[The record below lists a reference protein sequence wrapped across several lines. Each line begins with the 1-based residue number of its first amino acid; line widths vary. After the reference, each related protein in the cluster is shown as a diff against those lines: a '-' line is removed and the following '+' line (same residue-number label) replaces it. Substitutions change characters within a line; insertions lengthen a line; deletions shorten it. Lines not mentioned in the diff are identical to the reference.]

1 MTPIIPFWFKQRQCQ
16 AEPVGNEQMLKVTGP
31 NLGEFYLRIQQEPD
45 GRWRA
50 AMRSAPDGQDLQQ
63 SSGESVDAKAAWQ
76 AAFEL
81 YRTHLLV

>member
-1 MTPIIPFWFKQRQCQ
+1 
-16 AEPVGNEQMLKVTGP
+16 MLKVTGP
-31 NLGEFYLRIQQEPD
+31 NLGDFYLRIQQEPN

-50 AMRSAPDGQDLQQ
+50 ALRSTPDGEDLAR
-63 SSGESVDAKAAWQ
+63 SDGECADAKAAWQ